1 MRKQIALGTVL
12 ALGVGAQAM
21 AAESLSYSYVEGAF
35 VKGDI
40 GTAIDGGEGLVDLD
54 ADGNGLLLSGS
65 AAFGERIFGFVS
77 IGSLNLNDL
86 EVDGDAVEGKVK
98 VKPLTL
104 GVGIHLPLG
113 PSVDFVGGVSFE
125 RLKVSVSDG
134 EGSISDSANGFGVS
148 AGLRSLIGE
157 RLELSGN
164 LKYLDIEGS
173 ELVYSVGGRFH
184 FTDMV
189 SAGLDF
195 TKYDDSD
202 LTIWGANVRYSF

>member
-1 MRKQIALGTVL
+1 MRKHIALGTVI

-35 VKGDI
+35 VQGDMGSIDGAEGDI
-40 GTAIDGGEGLVDLD
+40 T
-54 ADGNGLLLSGS
+54 ADGDGILASGS
-65 AAFGERIFGFVS
+65 AAFGERFFAFAS
-77 IGSLNLNDL
+77 FGSLNLNDI

-98 VKPLTL
+98 VKPLTVGL
-104 GVGIHLPLG
+104 GFHMPVGA
-113 PSVDFVGGVSFE
+113 SVDFVTGVSD
-125 RLKVSVSDG
+125 SDDG
-134 EGSISDSANGFGVS
+134 YGVS
-148 AGLRSLIGE
+148 AGLRGLIGE

-164 LKYLDIEGS
+164 LKYLDLGSS

-189 SAGLDF
+189 SAGLDYS
-195 TKYDDSD
+195 KYDDSD

>member
-1 MRKQIALGTVL
+1 MRKHIALGTVI

-35 VKGDI
+35 VQGDMGSIDGAEGDI
-40 GTAIDGGEGLVDLD
+40 T
-54 ADGNGLLLSGS
+54 ADGDGILASGS
-65 AAFGERIFGFVS
+65 AAFGERFFAFAS
-77 IGSLNLNDL
+77 FGSLNLNDI

-98 VKPLTL
+98 VKPLTVGL
-104 GVGIHLPLG
+104 GFHMPVGA
-113 PSVDFVGGVSFE
+113 SVDFVTGVSYE
-125 RLKVSVSDG
+125 RIKFSVSDG
-134 EGSISDSANGFGVS
+134 EVSISDSDDGYGVS
-148 AGLRSLIGE
+148 AGLRGLIGE

-164 LKYLDIEGS
+164 LKYLDLGSS

-189 SAGLDF
+189 SAGLDYS
-195 TKYDDSD
+195 KYDDSD